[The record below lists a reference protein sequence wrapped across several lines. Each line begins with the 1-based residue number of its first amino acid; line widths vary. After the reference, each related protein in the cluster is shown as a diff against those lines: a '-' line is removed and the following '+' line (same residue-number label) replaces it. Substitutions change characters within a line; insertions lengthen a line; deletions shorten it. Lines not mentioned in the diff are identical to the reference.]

1 MFLRPKCNYAG
12 KIVYQ
17 IMKHINHSH
26 KYTILVVLISSI
38 LVGCNSDGPE
48 IEQPEKIYY
57 DQAQKRMN
65 AKNYYGAIESL
76 EAIENRYPF
85 GKYAEQAQVELIYA
99 HFMNSE
105 TEASHTAAEKF
116 IRLHPRHPNIDY
128 AYFMKGLSSYT
139 RDREFLNRVSDT
151 DLSNRD
157 ISGAK
162 ESFAE
167 LTEFLT
173 RFPDSQYAPYAKQRN
188 VYLRNMIAKNELAAA
203 DYYLTIDAY
212 VAALRRANY
221 VIENIPNSSENYRAL
236 KVLETSYKALG
247 YSELLNDLRVVI
259 NINYPDEESKQSSR
273 QRSWSWNFLSDSR
286 PERSN

>member
-1 MFLRPKCNYAG
+1 MQ
-12 KIVYQ
+12 V
-17 IMKHINHSH
+17 
-26 KYTILVVLISSI
+26 KYTILMKNKNYNNKYSI
-38 LVGCNSDGPE
+38 LLLLIAFVIAGCNSDGPE

-105 TEASHTAAEKF
+105 TEASHSAAEKF

-139 RDREFLNRVSDT
+139 RDREFLTRVTDT

-157 ISGAK
+157 VSGAK

-188 VYLRNMIAKNELAAA
+188 VYLRNMIAKSELAAA

-212 VAALRRANY
+212 VAAIRRANY

-236 KVLETSYKALG
+236 KILEVSYEALG
-247 YSELLNDLRVVI
+247 YTSLLEDLKVVI
-259 NINYPDEESKQSSR
+259 NINYPDQESIQKSSR
-273 QRSWSWNFLSDSR
+273 RNWSWNFLDNAK
-286 PERSN
+286 PTRSE